1 MIVKKGNI
9 TFRRLTINDIE
20 LVRTW
25 RNSREVNQ
33 YMEYRDHITPE
44 MQLAW
49 FHSINNNNNLYFI
62 FEYKD
67 EKIGVFNGKDIDWD
81 QGTMETGIFIAEEK
95 YTNTELP
102 LLAVLSFGE
111 LGLRIFEMNS
121 YAHIL
126 KSNKRAIR
134 YNKLLGFELCEG
146 QEDVENQLYK
156 LNIDR
161 FFNRTKLLRPA
172 LYKLMGVKDTVLVFD
187 KDDIE
192 SGFSDFLLSKIN
204 HDLIKDIVETPE
216 EVTLNFLPM

>member
-20 LVRTW
+20 LVRNW

-156 LNIDR
+156 LNKDR

-216 EVTLNFLPM
+216 EVILNFLPM

>member
-9 TFRRLTINDIE
+9 TFRRLTLDDIE
-20 LVRTW
+20 LVRNW

-33 YMEYRDHITPE
+33 YMEFRDYITPE

-67 EKIGVFNGKDIDWD
+67 EKIGVFNGKDIDWEA
-81 QGTMETGIFIAEEK
+81 GIMETGIFIAEEK

-111 LGLRIFEMNS
+111 LGLRIFEMDS
-121 YAHIL
+121 YAHML

-146 QEDVENQLYK
+146 QEGVENQLYK
-156 LNIDR
+156 LNKDR

-172 LYKLMGVKDTVLVFD
+172 LYKLMGVKDTVMVFD
-187 KDDIE
+187 KHDKE

-204 HDLIKDIVETPE
+204 HQLIKEIIETPGE
-216 EVTLNFLPM
+216 ITVNFLPM